1 MFNENKLAEGDI
13 NMSGNF
19 DSAKKRMWQPS
30 KTTLK
35 TVSRSCFSLSIIA
48 QIWFF
53 RS

>member
-19 DSAKKRMWQPS
+19 DSAKKKWQPS

-35 TVSRSCFSLSIIA
+35 TVSCSCFSLSVIA